1 MCPPIT
7 HRPAPRFDP
16 LLRGLRNAKCV
27 RVCGRVVKFSPQS
40 PEMTFCAKCY
50 PESFR
55 RFPVQPLWQHKF
67 CDGPFAM
74 EHCRVCGKEIAAV
87 RPIQHCDRCFPMYI
101 RVYNTLKEA
110 NYNMNELLV
119 LHYNI
124 TTCHVIRLHFNFISP
139 PFIENP
145 DPEDR
150 DNMLE
155 PYM

>member
-7 HRPAPRFDP
+7 YRPAPRFDP

-27 RVCGRVVKFSPQS
+27 RVCGRVLKVPVWEEMKFCS
-40 PEMTFCAKCY
+40 TCY
-50 PESFR
+50 PGIFHR
-55 RFPVQPLWQHKF
+55 RHVHPFLRHEF
-67 CDGPFAM
+67 CDEPFAM
-74 EHCRVCGKEIAAV
+74 EHCRVCKKAITTV
-87 RPIQHCDRCFPMYI
+87 RPIHHCDRCFPIYI
-101 RVYNTLKEA
+101 SVYNTLKEA

-124 TTCHVIRLHFNFISP
+124 TTRHMIRLHFNFISP

>member
-27 RVCGRVVKFSPQS
+27 RVCGRIVKLSPQS
-40 PEMTFCAKCY
+40 PGLTFCAACY
-50 PESFR
+50 PESYR
-55 RFPVQPLWQHKF
+55 RFPGQPLWQHKF
-67 CDGPFAM
+67 CDGPFTV
-74 EHCRVCGKEIAAV
+74 ERCRLCGKEIAAV
-87 RPIQHCDRCFPMYI
+87 RPIMHCHRCFPVYI
-101 RVYNTLKEA
+101 SVYNTLKEE
-110 NYNMNELLV
+110 NTMHELLV

-124 TTCHVIRLHFNFISP
+124 TTRHIIRLHFNYISP

-145 DPEDR
+145 EDR

-155 PYM
+155 

>member
-1 MCPPIT
+1 MT
-7 HRPAPRFDP
+7 YRTARFDP

-50 PESFR
+50 PESFP

-67 CDGPFAM
+67 CDGPFTI

-87 RPIQHCDRCFPMYI
+87 RPIQHCDRCFPIYI
-101 RVYNTLKEA
+101 RVYNALKDK
-110 NYNMNELLV
+110 NINMNELLV

-124 TTCHVIRLHFNFISP
+124 MTRHVIRLNFITY
-139 PFIENP
+139 PFNHAEPLPNLV
-145 DPEDR
+145 EDR